1 MTKKKSNDVQ
11 SSIENR
17 VYLFKDL
24 AAAFVVEQSDLLAGN
39 EQQREAALRALGD
52 IAHACCVMADSEVL
66 DEDEVAHLIKS
77 GPIVPVADDSD
88 VVLESRTA
96 AGPGDEGP
104 GKKRGK
110 GSRGKDRGNAVAG
123 RRGWGGGHGGG

>member
-1 MTKKKSNDVQ
+1 MSKKKSNDVQ

-66 DEDEVAHLIKS
+66 DEDEVAHLIKA

-96 AGPGDEGP
+96 AGDEGA

-110 GSRGKDRGNAVAG
+110 GTRGKDKGNAVAG